1 MYICIMYVYFTE
13 QQGKKRKE
21 KREEQR
27 YIYVLYI
34 RVCVSKREREVIYR

>member
-1 MYICIMYVYFTE
+1 MYIL
-13 QQGKKRKE
+13 QNSRGKKKRKE

-34 RVCVSKREREVIYR
+34 RVCVSKRER